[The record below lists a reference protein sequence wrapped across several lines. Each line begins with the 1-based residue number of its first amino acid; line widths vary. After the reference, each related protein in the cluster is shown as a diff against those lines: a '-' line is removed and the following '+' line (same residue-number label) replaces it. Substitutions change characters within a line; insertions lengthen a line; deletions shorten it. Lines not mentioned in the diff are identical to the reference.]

1 MAKPIFVMKLRSS
14 TDDSQM
20 EIIRESMCSH
30 NEMHND
36 YYMLITRNHIDEDK
50 FEMYNS
56 DKIEVEAWDELVD
69 TILNK
74 NG

>member
-14 TDDSQM
+14 IDDTQLEM
-20 EIIRESMCSH
+20 VRENMYSH
-30 NEMHND
+30 DEMRNE

-69 TILNK
+69 KILNGK
-74 NG
+74 